1 MASASLAWRIL
12 NLAMSS
18 GSSAASM
25 MIFSASSRREG
36 ADLAGVGE
44 AAGGNNPQPI
54 FGTREKVPVVGA
66 AAAVGTDRVAFG
78 GGEGDGDGMAEVCA
92 HSQPVAPQRRIPK
105 SN

>member
-1 MASASLAWRIL
+1 
-12 NLAMSS
+12 
-18 GSSAASM
+18 
-25 MIFSASSRREG
+25 MIFSASSRRVG
-36 ADLAGVGE
+36 AGAALVGD
-44 AAGGNNPQPI
+44 ATGDNNPQPI
-54 FGTREKVPVVGA
+54 SGTREKVPVVAA